1 MSGYRRRAVRRRHS
15 GHPLRTGVVALAV
28 AIAFAAVG
36 AGAVGAD
43 WVVGVL
49 RDTPD
54 IAQIKPKPQGS
65 ISTVYAGDGTRLGF
79 ISSDTLR
86 RQVASGD
93 IARVAKRATVDIE
106 DRRFY
111 EHGGVDY
118 LGVLRAAV
126 KNLSADQA
134 QQGGS
139 TLTMQLVRNL
149 YTPSVRFRKTL
160 RRKIGEA
167 KLADELDKRH
177 SKKWI
182 LTKYLN
188 NVPYGTVGGQTAV
201 GIGAAARVF
210 FDTTPKKLTLRQAA
224 LLAGLP
230 QAPSVYNPFANPHA
244 AKQRRNDVLRA
255 MVRAGHLTPDH
266 ARRAMAKPLG
276 VHRNTYYQQR
286 RERFFFDYVKQQL
299 VDRYGAAAVRRG
311 GMKVYTTIN
320 LRMQELAR
328 RSIADHLNQPGQ
340 PSAALV
346 TIDPANGHIL
356 AMASSAAYGKT
367 VFNYATQ
374 AFRQPGST
382 FKGIDLM
389 AAVRMGISPTS
400 TYYDSRELQ
409 PGWDPVA
416 PTWHVQTDDH
426 SYHGSISLSEAIA
439 LSDNTVYAQL
449 GADIT
454 PERIRQAA
462 YDMGVTSHLDAYPA
476 EAIGGL
482 TRGVSPL
489 EMADAYATIA
499 DGGLRNRATAIEKV
513 VMPDGTVD
521 HSGGKHRK
529 RTFTDGQAYEV
540 TKALEGVLT
549 HGTAAGLGIG
559 CPAAGKTGTTS
570 SFTDAWFVGF
580 TPHLSTA
587 VWVGYPKETSSMTA
601 VPGYGEVFG
610 ATIPAPIWQEFMQSA
625 HGSRCDDFP
634 LPKTPFTSQPFSGRY
649 ESGRGASRGT
659 DGFGTGTTPGTT
671 GTTSPTGV
679 PTPTP

>member
-1 MSGYRRRAVRRRHS
+1 MSGYRRRLVRRRGR
-15 GHPLRTGVVALAV
+15 GHPLRTGVVALLLVV
-28 AIAFAAVG
+28 AAAAVG
-36 AGAVGAD
+36 ASAVGAN

-49 RDTPD
+49 HHTPD
-54 IAQIKPKPQGS
+54 IAKIKPKPQGA

-79 ISSDTLR
+79 ISSDVLR
-86 RQVASGD
+86 RKLPGSAISR
-93 IARVAKRATVDIE
+93 RVKRATVDIE

-111 EHGGVDY
+111 THGGVDY

-126 KNLSADQA
+126 KNLSADRA
-134 QQGGS
+134 EQGGS

-149 YTPSVRFRKTL
+149 YTPRMRFHKTL
-160 RRKIGEA
+160 RRKLAEA

-177 SKKWI
+177 SKRWI
-182 LTKYLN
+182 LTAYLN

-201 GIGAAARVF
+201 GIAAAARVF
-210 FDTTPKKLTLRQAA
+210 FDTTPSRLTLPQAA

-230 QAPSVYNPFANPHA
+230 QAPSAYNPFLDPQA
-244 AKQRRNDVLRA
+244 AKQRRNQVLRA
-255 MVRAGHLTPDH
+255 MVRAGQLSP
-266 ARRAMAKPLG
+266 ARAQRASAAPLG
-276 VHRNTYYQQR
+276 VRRNAYYQQR

-299 VDRYGAAAVRRG
+299 VNRYGADAVRRG

-320 LRMQELAR
+320 LKLQNLAR
-328 RSIADHLNQPGQ
+328 RAIADHLYEPGQ

-346 TIDPANGHIL
+346 TIDPGNGHIL

-382 FKGIDLM
+382 FKAIDLM
-389 AAVRMGISPTS
+389 AAVRMGVSPTS
-400 TYYDSRELQ
+400 TYYDSHELT
-409 PGWDPVA
+409 PGWDPIA
-416 PTWHVQTDDH
+416 PSWHVQTDDH
-426 SYHGSISLSEAIA
+426 SYHGTISLSEAIA

-499 DGGLRNRATAIEKV
+499 DGGVRNRATAIERV
-513 VMPDGTVD
+513 VMPDGKVD
-521 HSGGKHRK
+521 HPGSNHRR
-529 RTFTDGQAYEV
+529 RTFSDGQAHAV
-540 TKALEGVLT
+540 TTALEGVLT
-549 HGTAAGLGIG
+549 HGTAAGMGIG

-570 SFTDAWFVGF
+570 NFTDAWFVGY

-587 VWVGYPKETSSMTA
+587 VWVGYPKETTSMTA

-610 ATIPAPIWQEFMQSA
+610 ATIPAPIWHEFMQSA
-625 HGSRCDDFP
+625 HGAQCDDFP
-634 LPKTPFTSQPFSGRY
+634 APKTPFVSRPFSGQHQASSR
-649 ESGRGASRGT
+649 SSSRDQTGRPP
-659 DGFGTGTTPGTT
+659 F
-671 GTTSPTGV
+671 
-679 PTPTP
+679 

>member
-1 MSGYRRRAVRRRHS
+1 MSGHRRRTWRRRRHR
-15 GHPLRTGVVALAV
+15 GHPLRNTVLGVVVVALFAV
-28 AIAFAAVG
+28 AG
-36 AGAVGAD
+36 AGAVAAN
-43 WVVGVL
+43 WVLNVW

-54 IAQIKPKPQGS
+54 IARLRPKPQGS

-86 RQVASGD
+86 RKVRAGD
-93 IARVAKRATVDIE
+93 ISGRLKRATVDIE

-111 EHGGVDY
+111 QHGGVDY
-118 LGVLRAAV
+118 LGILRAAA
-126 KNLSADQA
+126 KNLSADRA

-149 YTPSVRFRKTL
+149 YTPRVRFHKTL
-160 RRKIGEA
+160 RRKIAEA

-177 SKKWI
+177 SKRWI
-182 LTKYLN
+182 LAQYLN
-188 NVPYGTVGGQTAV
+188 NVPYGTVGGQTAI

-210 FDTTPKKLTLRQAA
+210 FDTTPSRLTLPQAA

-230 QAPSVYNPFANPHA
+230 QAPSDYNPFLNPNA
-244 AKQRRNDVLRA
+244 ARRRRNQVLRA
-255 MVRAGHLTPDH
+255 MVKARHLSPARALRASR
-266 ARRAMAKPLG
+266 ARIG
-276 VHRNTYYQQR
+276 VRRNTYYQQR
-286 RERFFFDYVKQQL
+286 RERFFFDYVKQRL
-299 VDRYGAAAVRRG
+299 VDRYGVAAVRRG

-320 LRMQELAR
+320 LRLQELAR
-328 RSIADHLNQPGQ
+328 RAIADHLNQPGQ

-346 TIDPANGHIL
+346 TIDPASGRIL

-389 AAVRMGISPTS
+389 AAVRMGIRPTS
-400 TYYDSRELQ
+400 TFYDSHELM

-416 PTWHVQTDDH
+416 PSWHVQTDDH
-426 SYHGSISLSEAIA
+426 RYRGRISLSEAIA
-439 LSDNTVYAQL
+439 VSDNTVYAQL

-499 DGGLRNRATAIEKV
+499 DGGIRNRATAIEKV
-513 VMPDGTVD
+513 VLPDGRVD
-521 HSGGKHRK
+521 RSGADHR
-529 RTFTDGQAYEV
+529 RREFTDGQAAEV
-540 TKALEGVLT
+540 TDALKGVLD
-549 HGTAAGLGIG
+549 HGTAAGMGIG

-570 SFTDAWFVGF
+570 SFTDAWFIGY

-587 VWVGYPKETSSMTA
+587 VWVGYPKETTSMTA
-601 VPGYGEVFG
+601 VPGYGQVFG
-610 ATIPAPIWQEFMQSA
+610 ATIPAPIWQEFMLAA
-625 HGSRCDDFP
+625 HGSRCDAFP
-634 LPKTPFTSQPFSGRY
+634 APKTPFVAQPFSGQFETR
-649 ESGRGASRGT
+649 RGVGAQ
-659 DGFGTGTTPGTT
+659 TPLR
-671 GTTSPTGV
+671 
-679 PTPTP
+679 

>member
-1 MSGYRRRAVRRRHS
+1 M
-15 GHPLRTGVVALAV
+15 ALFAV
-28 AIAFAAVG
+28 AG
-36 AGAVGAD
+36 AGAVAAN
-43 WVVGVL
+43 WVLNVW

-54 IAQIKPKPQGS
+54 IARLRPKPQGS

-86 RQVASGD
+86 RKVRAGEIS
-93 IARVAKRATVDIE
+93 RRLRRATVDIE

-111 EHGGVDY
+111 RHGGVDY
-118 LGVLRAAV
+118 LGILRAAA

-149 YTPSVRFRKTL
+149 YTPRVRFHKTL
-160 RRKIGEA
+160 RRKIAEA

-177 SKKWI
+177 SKRWI
-182 LTKYLN
+182 LTQYLN
-188 NVPYGTVGGQTAV
+188 NVPYGTVGGQTAI

-210 FDTTPKKLTLRQAA
+210 FDTTPSRLTLPQAA

-230 QAPSVYNPFANPHA
+230 QAPSDYNPFLNPNA
-244 AKQRRNDVLRA
+244 ARRRRNQVLRA
-255 MVRAGHLTPDH
+255 MVKAGHLSP
-266 ARRAMAKPLG
+266 ARALRASRARVG
-276 VHRNTYYQQR
+276 VRQNTYYQQR
-286 RERFFFDYVKQQL
+286 RERFFFDYVKQRL
-299 VDRYGAAAVRRG
+299 VDRYGVAAVRRG

-320 LRMQELAR
+320 LRLQELAR
-328 RSIADHLNQPGQ
+328 RAIADHLNQPGQ

-346 TIDPANGHIL
+346 TIDPASGHIL

-382 FKGIDLM
+382 FKAIDLM
-389 AAVRMGISPTS
+389 AAVRMGIRPTS
-400 TYYDSRELQ
+400 TFYDSHELM

-416 PTWHVQTDDH
+416 PSWHVQTDDH
-426 SYHGSISLSEAIA
+426 RYRGRISLAEAIA
-439 LSDNTVYAQL
+439 VSDNTVYAQL

-499 DGGLRNRATAIEKV
+499 DGGIRNRATAIEKV
-513 VMPDGTVD
+513 VLPDGRVD
-521 HSGGKHRK
+521 RPGANHR
-529 RTFTDGQAYEV
+529 RREFTDGQAAEV
-540 TKALEGVLT
+540 TDALKGVLD
-549 HGTAAGLGIG
+549 HGTAAGMGIG

-570 SFTDAWFVGF
+570 SFTDAWFIGY

-587 VWVGYPKETSSMTA
+587 VWVGYPKETTSMTA
-601 VPGYGEVFG
+601 VPGYGQVFG
-610 ATIPAPIWQEFMQSA
+610 ATIPAPIWQEFMLGA
-625 HGSRCDDFP
+625 HGLRCDAFP
-634 LPKTPFTSQPFSGRY
+634 APKTPFVAQPFAGQFETR
-649 ESGRGASRGT
+649 RGVGAQ
-659 DGFGTGTTPGTT
+659 TPLH
-671 GTTSPTGV
+671 
-679 PTPTP
+679 